1 MFKTIGT
8 LAAFALLTSATWFG
22 LNQGSTVSAWKVG
35 NQESAYC
42 NESNTIS
49 FDWSFTNQEPNDDKY
64 TIDLAVTEVHSG
76 QKTEKTVKPG
86 ETVTGSFDTDF
97 TRVGSWRIRYEMA
110 WTNGMTGVDQRGS
123 IHPGLECEQPPKTTE
138 VCRDGKVITINV
150 NDRKDTD
157 TDAPC
162 PVVEKIEVCRDG
174 KVITINADD
183 RKDSDTDAPCPVVE
197 EKPFQVCRDGKEI
210 MVTESEYRSTDVK
223 GDCPQV
229 LGTTTPK
236 SLPNTGAASL
246 ISVLGST
253 TLISGAY
260 GLIKA
265 RKQ

>member
-162 PVVEKIEVCRDG
+162 PVVE
-174 KVITINADD
+174 
-183 RKDSDTDAPCPVVE
+183 